1 MVFVLHQI
9 ELDLLRTLPN
19 NRHYA
24 TVDSPGICKL
34 RNVLLAYSWHNPSIG
49 YCQVGVALILDTL
62 VKVLRQLFWLFVW
75 VLLYMFAI
83 FSNYLQYVPH
93 PISTQFDKNTQGL
106 INESI
111 VFQFICFTSPDNIWS
126 MCIVLS

>member
-1 MVFVLHQI
+1 MTHIIYSTFQNEIVICMVFVLHQI

-49 YCQVGVALILDTL
+49 YCQVGVALTRYRYSRSNALDSYSDYL
-62 VKVLRQLFWLFVW
+62 S
-75 VLLYMFAI
+75 VLLYLFAK
-83 FSNYLQYVPH
+83 FSSYMRCVPH
-93 PISTQFDKNTQGL
+93 PISTQFGKNTQGL

-111 VFQFICFTSPDNIWS
+111 VF
-126 MCIVLS
+126 

>member
-1 MVFVLHQI
+1 MTHIIYSTFQNEIVICMVFVLHQI

-49 YCQVGVALILDTL
+49 YCQVGVALTRYRYSRSNALDSYSDYLSESSFTCL
-62 VKVLRQLFWLFVW
+62 PYSVITCNMSLIPFQLNLTKIHKV
-75 VLLYMFAI
+75 
-83 FSNYLQYVPH
+83 
-93 PISTQFDKNTQGL
+93 
-106 INESI
+106 
-111 VFQFICFTSPDNIWS
+111 
-126 MCIVLS
+126 